1 MKDDNDDDDD
11 DDDDDFKD
19 CETWNFSWI
28 WSLEFRETCLYGKE
42 AFRGPL
48 LSLKYYI
55 ALLSNNFNYT
65 PLAKRPLIILIIYL
79 EHYL

>member
-1 MKDDNDDDDD
+1 MIMMIMILKIV
-11 DDDDDFKD
+11 KLGISI
-19 CETWNFSWI
+19 ESGARNF
-28 WSLEFRETCLYGKE
+28 GKRVFTE
-42 AFRGPL
+42 KRLFERPL

-65 PLAKRPLIILIIYL
+65 PLAKGLLIILIIYL